1 VQELFESELD
11 DDLRRQAIVYG
22 QRHDLQTGLMNFPAF
37 QESLTAWMHSRPGN
51 EAALIWI
58 DVLNLRREFALW
70 GRRGAEALIGRV
82 ADILR
87 TAVDSSGLV
96 GRYSTRCFLV
106 ALKAEAPA
114 RLERRRI
121 QAILDA
127 LSPMRVPGTHGMVE
141 VAAGVAFWP
150 ANTKS
155 LDDLIRFA
163 SIAASRAAYVKSRS
177 VLPFRAGMDRL
188 LMRDHQLE
196 MEMLRAMNHNQ
207 FRIVYQPK
215 IELATGRILGA
226 EALIRWNH
234 GRWGAVMPSEFI
246 PVAERSDL
254 IHLILDFTLR
264 TALEDARRW
273 EQAGVPMPLIAVN
286 LSWANMRRDDFLS
299 SLREVLAEHPLSTT
313 AVELEITESV
323 LFDDE
328 DLFDRRVRQLKDLGL
343 RVAIDDFGT
352 RYTGFNVLKRTP
364 LDTLK
369 IDRCFIHGLH
379 RTDEA
384 RALCHTIIAMGRQ
397 LRLRTVAEGVEEQP
411 ELDTLRALGCDA
423 AQGFL
428 IRRPTPAVGLA
439 QFIREWPAWMHQLGF
454 PSSGAD
460 RPSRSGIER
469 KKG

>member
-1 VQELFESELD
+1 MQHLFENELD
-11 DDLRRQAIVYG
+11 DELRGQVPVYG
-22 QRHDLQTGLMNFPAF
+22 QSHDAQTGLMNFPAF
-37 QESLTAWMHSRPGN
+37 QDRLISWMHFHPGV
-51 EAALIWI
+51 EVALVWI

-87 TAVDSSGLV
+87 ATVDSSGLV

-114 RLERRRI
+114 RLEKRRI

-127 LSPMRVPGTHGMVE
+127 LSPMRVPGAQGMVE

-150 ANTKS
+150 ANTTS

-177 VLPFRAGMDRL
+177 VLPFRTGMDRHL
-188 LMRDHQLE
+188 VRDRQIE
-196 MEMLRAMNHNQ
+196 IDMLRGMNRNQ

-215 IELATGRILGA
+215 IELATGRILGV
-226 EALIRWNH
+226 EALIRWDH
-234 GRWGAVMPSEFI
+234 LQWGAVMPSEFI

-254 IHLILDFTLR
+254 IHLILNFTLR

-273 EQAGVPMPLIAVN
+273 DQAGFDLPLIAVN
-286 LSWANMRRDDFLS
+286 LSWANMRREDFLS
-299 SLREVLAEHPLSTT
+299 SIRAVLAEHPLARTGL
-313 AVELEITESV
+313 ELEITESV

-352 RYTGFNVLKRTP
+352 RYTGFNMLKRTP
-364 LDTLK
+364 LDTMK
-369 IDRCFIHGLH
+369 IDRCFIHGVD

-384 RALCHTIIAMGRQ
+384 RALCQTIIAMGRQ
-397 LRLRTVAEGVEEQP
+397 LRLRTVAEGVEEQA

-428 IRRPTPAVGLA
+428 IQRPMPAQEMA
-439 QFIREWPAWMHQLGF
+439 EFIRTWPARMQKLGF
-454 PSSGAD
+454 SGYGAK
-460 RPSRSGIER
+460 PVLPGQH
-469 KKG
+469 

>member
-1 VQELFESELD
+1 MQHLFENELD
-11 DDLRRQAIVYG
+11 DELRGQVPVYG
-22 QRHDLQTGLMNFPAF
+22 QSHDAQTGLMNFPAF
-37 QESLTAWMHSRPGN
+37 QDRLISWMHFHPGV
-51 EAALIWI
+51 EVALVWI

-87 TAVDSSGLV
+87 ATVDSSGLV

-114 RLERRRI
+114 RLEKRRI

-127 LSPMRVPGTHGMVE
+127 LSPMRVPGAQGMVE

-150 ANTKS
+150 ANTTS

-177 VLPFRAGMDRL
+177 VLPFRTGMDRH
-188 LMRDHQLE
+188 LMRDRQIE
-196 MEMLRAMNHNQ
+196 IDMLRGMNRNQ

-215 IELATGRILGA
+215 IELATGRILGV
-226 EALIRWNH
+226 EALIRWDH
-234 GRWGAVMPSEFI
+234 LQWGAVMPSEFI

-254 IHLILDFTLR
+254 IHLILNFTLR

-273 EQAGVPMPLIAVN
+273 EEAGFDLPLIAVN
-286 LSWANMRRDDFLS
+286 LSWANMRREDFLS
-299 SLREVLAEHPLSTT
+299 SIRAVLAEHPLARTGL
-313 AVELEITESV
+313 ELEITESV

-352 RYTGFNVLKRTP
+352 RYTGFNMLKRTP
-364 LDTLK
+364 LDTMK
-369 IDRCFIHGLH
+369 IDRCFIHGVD

-384 RALCHTIIAMGRQ
+384 RALCQTIIAMGRQ
-397 LRLRTVAEGVEEQP
+397 LRLRTVAEGVEEQA

-428 IRRPTPAVGLA
+428 IQRPMPAQEMA
-439 QFIREWPAWMHQLGF
+439 EFIRTWPARMQKLGF
-454 PSSGAD
+454 SGYGAK
-460 RPSRSGIER
+460 PVLPGQH
-469 KKG
+469 